1 MGPNAQSGC
10 QTRRLFRNYATGRV
24 KFPFRGGCVR
34 TGSGRRLAA
43 TVGANRQRVVDSAD
57 ANFFHRHALELVR
70 GMSDSV
76 AVDARE
82 RAAAQLLRPLG
93 RDIDEEEATGDRDS
107 ALPFFGR
114 TRIRLICV
122 VRHAARVAETSA
134 AR

>member
-1 MGPNAQSGC
+1 MNG
-10 QTRRLFRNYATGRV
+10 
-24 KFPFRGGCVR
+24 
-34 TGSGRRLAA
+34 
-43 TVGANRQRVVDSAD
+43 AD
-57 ANFFHRHALELVR
+57 ANFFHRYALEFVR
-70 GMSDSV
+70 GMSDGV

-114 TRIRLICV
+114 TRIRLIGV